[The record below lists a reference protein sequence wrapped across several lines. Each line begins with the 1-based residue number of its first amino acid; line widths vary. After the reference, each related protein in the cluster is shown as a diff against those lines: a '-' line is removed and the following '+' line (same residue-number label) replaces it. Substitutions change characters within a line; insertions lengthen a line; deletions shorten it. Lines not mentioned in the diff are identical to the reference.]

1 MRRTVSPVDGF
12 GGRRGGA
19 PLSLESSWGDPQ
31 LSVSE
36 GLIQEVLDLLLKKAS
51 ELVVVRENS

>member
-1 MRRTVSPVDGF
+1 MHRTVAPVDGF
-12 GGRRGGA
+12 GGGRGGA
-19 PLSLESSWGDPQ
+19 PLPLESSWGDPQ